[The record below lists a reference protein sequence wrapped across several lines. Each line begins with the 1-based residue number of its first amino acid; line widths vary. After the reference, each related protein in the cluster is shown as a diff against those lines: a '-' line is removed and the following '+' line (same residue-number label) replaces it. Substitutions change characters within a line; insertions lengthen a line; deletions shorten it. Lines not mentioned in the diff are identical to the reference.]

1 MKKRLAFIISY
12 TSLGV
17 VGFYRGINEYK
28 YHYKKDFDRYENDCT
43 NYATDKFEKPTFF
56 YLNSFCLGTYGLF
69 MYVNP
74 FFLPIF
80 IYKEF
85 YRLEVN
91 VRGLDE
97 EKKTRKYNQVF

>member
-1 MKKRLAFIISY
+1 MKKTLAFIIPY
-12 TSLGV
+12 TSVGV
-17 VGFYRGINEYK
+17 VGFFRGINEYK
-28 YHYKKDFDRYENDCT
+28 YNYKNAFDSYENDCKK
-43 NYATDKFEKPTFF
+43 YPVDKFEKPHFF
-56 YLNSFCLGTYGLF
+56 YIHSFCTGIYGLF

-80 IYKEF
+80 IYKEL

-97 EKKTRKYNQVF
+97 EKKERKYNEVF

>member
-1 MKKRLAFIISY
+1 MKKRLAFIIPY

-17 VGFYRGINEYK
+17 VGFFRGINEYK
-28 YHYKKDFDRYENDCT
+28 YNYKNAFDSYENDCKKYPDCKL
-43 NYATDKFEKPTFF
+43 NKPIFL
-56 YLNSFCLGTYGLF
+56 YLNSFFNGTYGLF
-69 MYVNP
+69 MYLNP
-74 FFLPIF
+74 LFLPVF

-97 EKKTRKYNQVF
+97 EKKTRKYNEVF